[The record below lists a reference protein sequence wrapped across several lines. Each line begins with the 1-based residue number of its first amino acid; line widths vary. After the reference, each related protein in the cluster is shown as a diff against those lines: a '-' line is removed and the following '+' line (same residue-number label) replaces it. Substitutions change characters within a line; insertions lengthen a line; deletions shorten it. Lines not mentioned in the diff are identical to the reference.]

1 MQNPRQRSPSTETSA
16 LSPPTER
23 TQRPFRAALR
33 CSAPRRHSFNALRV
47 RGSGS
52 KTALRAPTF
61 SNVSLICLMALL
73 LFSQVKK
80 RCCRG
85 ERQWVNSVL
94 FLPAAPGLTQL
105 TPAARSRQHQ
115 QRGCSV
121 AAMHAG
127 KGCTPPHTH
136 FVRLPQTAL

>member
-1 MQNPRQRSPSTETSA
+1 MRCRIPGSA
-16 LSPPTER
+16 LLPPKPPLSPHPLNER
-23 TQRPFRAALR
+23 SGR
-33 CSAPRRHSFNALRV
+33 SEPRFNALRV

-127 KGCTPPHTH
+127 KGCTPPPHTH